1 MTEMKHQEISVMFPT
16 HTHTYGR
23 GEFMMNKV
31 KSKYQDTTTS
41 SKVIE
46 IVIAKVKVELD
57 LQHGCFH
64 MKNWHSSTNSILLV
78 LRKRC
83 FLWTLIGN
91 NELIHDEW
99 GIEEDLNWIVLLLT
113 ITLILREI
121 VYHLQWGI
129 MTKFKL
135 SELQEPH
142 AS

>member
-64 MKNWHSSTNSILLV
+64 MKN
-78 LRKRC
+78 
-83 FLWTLIGN
+83 
-91 NELIHDEW
+91 
-99 GIEEDLNWIVLLLT
+99 
-113 ITLILREI
+113 
-121 VYHLQWGI
+121 
-129 MTKFKL
+129 
-135 SELQEPH
+135 
-142 AS
+142 